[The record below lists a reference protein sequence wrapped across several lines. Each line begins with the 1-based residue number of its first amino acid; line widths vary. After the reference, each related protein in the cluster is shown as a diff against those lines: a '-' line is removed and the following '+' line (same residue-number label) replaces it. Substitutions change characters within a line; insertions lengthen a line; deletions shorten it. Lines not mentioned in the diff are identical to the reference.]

1 MNTLSRLSI
10 CLGFIAALAMAPI
23 SLAAVKIDS
32 IAAIVND
39 DIILQSDLSQRLAQV
54 QLQFKSGKVKS
65 PGIEVLTQQVLE
77 QLIIENIQLQL
88 AAQKGVYIAAPTL
101 DLALERIA
109 KSNQLSMLQLEQAIL
124 DSGETVVQFREK
136 IRQELAIKEIQETSI
151 NARIRVT
158 EREID
163 RYLASNQGQKLAD
176 SEYEIGHILISLSEK
191 PDAAELAT
199 AQQKVK
205 QVYAALGQGES
216 FASTA
221 ATYSDSLNALEG
233 GNLGWRKGS
242 QLPTLFADPI
252 KTMQVGEL
260 SEAIRNG
267 SGFHVIK
274 LLNKRGAGVQST
286 KQTKVNHILVLPNE
300 IRTPKETQALIE
312 ELHQRLVNGA
322 QFYDLARAFSDDANS
337 SANGGDLGWINDGQ
351 LPKILQDQVNAL
363 ANGELSAPIETMNG
377 WHLVQVVERRTKDV
391 GNENLRFQAK
401 RALTQSKFSNELENW
416 LREIRNEA
424 YVEIR

>member
-1 MNTLSRLSI
+1 
-10 CLGFIAALAMAPI
+10 
-23 SLAAVKIDS
+23 
-32 IAAIVND
+32 
-39 DIILQSDLSQRLAQV
+39 
-54 QLQFKSGKVKS
+54 
-65 PGIEVLTQQVLE
+65 
-77 QLIIENIQLQL
+77 
-88 AAQKGVYIAAPTL
+88 
-101 DLALERIA
+101 
-109 KSNQLSMLQLEQAIL
+109 
-124 DSGETVVQFREK
+124 
-136 IRQELAIKEIQETSI
+136 
-151 NARIRVT
+151 
-158 EREID
+158 
-163 RYLASNQGQKLAD
+163 
-176 SEYEIGHILISLSEK
+176 
-191 PDAAELAT
+191 
-199 AQQKVK
+199 
-205 QVYAALGQGES
+205 
-216 FASTA
+216 
-221 ATYSDSLNALEG
+221 
-233 GNLGWRKGS
+233 
-242 QLPTLFADPI
+242 
-252 KTMQVGEL
+252 MQVGEL

-300 IRTPKETQALIE
+300 IRTPNEAQALIE

-363 ANGELSAPIETMNG
+363 ADGELSAPIENMNG